1 MSTTLDVTTS
11 QAAIL
16 GRSILPDRQEMTVPM
31 ARFLVDIHFSP
42 EDRQRMVELAA
53 RARRGELTAEEQ
65 QLIDDYRHAG
75 HLLETIKSH
84 ARLVLTKAH
93 EAR

>member
-16 GRSILPDRQEMTVPM
+16 GRSILPDHQEMTIPM

-42 EDRQRMVELAA
+42 EDHQRMVELSGL
-53 RARRGELTAEEQ
+53 ARRGELSAEEA
-65 QLIDDYRHAG
+65 QLIDDYRRPG